1 VTAQVT
7 IELAIAQANSLR
19 EKIEAALKIFAVLPV
34 NAIDMNSLDSEVKFR
49 HESIYG
55 ILVMARNDVSQL
67 IASYTAVKYAQSLPF
82 TDELEEED
90 D

>member
-1 VTAQVT
+1 MTAQVT